1 MHVLSSMTPT
11 CVFSSSETTG
21 TLNAFGSRARQFDLF
36 WSSNVYSTFTI
47 STFRLDADFH
57 EETTSLPR
65 IDRRG
70 MSLMLFSS
78 AAAGAG
84 VGCMAPLSAGVLM
97 GVDMAGH
104 GLSCRDRRAVSWR

>member
-1 MHVLSSMTPT
+1 MTPT

-36 WSSNVYSTFTI
+36 WSSNVYSTFT
-47 STFRLDADFH
+47 TGTEWL
-57 EETTSLPR
+57 EETFQVDSASLPR

-78 AAAGAG
+78 AAADAG
-84 VGCMAPLSAGVLM
+84 VGCMAPLSAGVLI
-97 GVDMAGH
+97 GVDMAAH
-104 GLSCRDRRAVSWR
+104 GSYCRGGQAVS